1 MKKFKTRLNIEL
13 FVLFSIL
20 TIIVIAFW
28 IIEGPPSNIR
38 RNDPRNR
45 IVLVILALFCSTSTI
60 VFTEE
65 HIIVRYFYIPVRRIS
80 VNRISSIEF
89 VMQQGEAYLVVCLD
103 DHMPVSESHKKLKL
117 FMTTSKMIVVFVPNK
132 KREEYVR
139 EIKQLYSNVTF
150 VNWK

>member
-1 MKKFKTRLNIEL
+1 MKKFKTRLNIEF

-28 IIEGPPSNIR
+28 IVEGPPSTIR

-65 HIIVRYFYIPVRRIS
+65 HIIVRYLYIPVRRIS
-80 VNRISSIEF
+80 VSRVNSIEF
-89 VMQQGEAYLVVCLD
+89 VMQKGEPYLVVCLD

-117 FMTTSKMIVVFVPNK
+117 FMTSSKMIVISVPDK
-132 KREEYVR
+132 KREEYVK
-139 EIKQLYSNVTF
+139 EMKQLYSNVSF
-150 VNWK
+150 VNWE